1 MSLLAWRIGLSKG
14 SVRRTSKD
22 TFEMQLSHTVSAVS
36 VAFDDPNLVSSA
48 GLVPVLGLARRCG
61 LHAAAAALTV
71 PSPNPAVK
79 VAAVVAGMVAG
90 ADSIDGLDRLRHG
103 GMGRLFTGI
112 RAPSTLGSFLRSFT
126 FGHVRQLDKVA
137 ATVLTNL
144 ARHSPLL
151 PDADRVCLVDVDDTV
166 KPTYGY
172 AKQGA
177 GYGYTHVK
185 GLNALIGTLSTPTSA
200 PVIAATRLRKGSTN
214 SARGAASFVAAT
226 LATAKRCGASGLL
239 LARMDS
245 AFYTADV
252 VAAVG
257 RAGANFSITARH
269 TAAVQAA
276 IATIPDDAW
285 TPIRYPNAIWDDQ
298 AGGWV
303 SDAEVAEICHTAF
316 AARGPARQVSA
327 RLIVRRVKLLPP
339 AGANQPALVEGHR
352 YHAVFTDSG
361 LTMLQAETFHRGHA
375 IVEQVMAD
383 LKNGPLAHLPSGRF
397 AANAAWLTLAAM
409 AHNLTR
415 AAGALASAFHA
426 TARPATIRDQLINL
440 PARIATSARRL
451 TLHLPTG
458 WRWEQPWRALIAA
471 IS

>member
-1 MSLLAWRIGLSKG
+1 
-14 SVRRTSKD
+14 V
-22 TFEMQLSHTVSAVS
+22 QLSHSVSAMS

-48 GLVPVLGLARRCG
+48 GLVPVLALARRCG
-61 LHAAAAALTV
+61 LHETARAVLTV
-71 PSPNPAVK
+71 PNPNAAVK
-79 VAAVVAGMVAG
+79 TAAVVAGMVAG
-90 ADSIDGLDRLRHG
+90 ADSIDDLDRLRHG
-103 GMGRLFTGI
+103 GMRRLFGGI
-112 RAPSTLGSFLRSFT
+112 RAPSTLGTFLRSFS

-137 ATVLTNL
+137 AQLLVNL
-144 ARHSPLL
+144 SGQTPLL
-151 PDADRVCLVDVDDTV
+151 RDADRVTFVDVDDTV

-200 PVIAATRLRKGSTN
+200 PVIAATRLRKGST
-214 SARGAASFVAAT
+214 SSPRGAASFVAST
-226 LATAKRCGASGLL
+226 LAVAKRCGATGLIL
-239 LARMDS
+239 TRMDS

-252 VAAVG
+252 VAAIG
-257 RAGANFSITARH
+257 RAGARFSITARLN
-269 TAAVQAA
+269 ASVNAA
-276 IATIPDDAW
+276 IATIAEQAW
-285 TPIRYPNAIWDDQ
+285 TPIHYPNAVFDEQ

-303 SDAEVAEICHTAF
+303 SDAEVAETCYTAF
-316 AARGPARQVSA
+316 ASRGDRAVTA

-339 AGANQPALVEGHR
+339 AGADQPALVEGHR
-352 YHAVFTDSG
+352 HHAVFTDSP
-361 LTMLQAETFHRGHA
+361 LSMLQAETCHRGHA

-383 LKNGPLAHLPSGRF
+383 LKSGPLAHLPSGKF

-415 AAGALASAFHA
+415 AAGCLASVFHA
-426 TARPATIRDQLINL
+426 SARPATIRDQLINL

-451 TLHLPTG
+451 TLHLPTS
-458 WRWEQPWRALIAA
+458 WRWEHPWRALIAA

>member
-1 MSLLAWRIGLSKG
+1 
-14 SVRRTSKD
+14 
-22 TFEMQLSHTVSAVS
+22 MQLSHTLSATS

-48 GLVPVLGLARRCG
+48 GLVPVLALARRCG
-61 LHAAAAALTV
+61 LRESARAALTV
-71 PSPNPAVK
+71 TNPNAAVK

-90 ADSIDGLDRLRHG
+90 ADSIDDLDRLRHG
-103 GMGRLFTGI
+103 GMARLFGGI
-112 RAPSTLGSFLRSFT
+112 RAPSTLGTFLRTFT

-137 ATVLTNL
+137 TQLLVNL
-144 ARHSPLL
+144 AGHTPLL
-151 PDADRVCLVDVDDTV
+151 RDAGQICLVDVDDTV

-200 PVIAATRLRKGSTN
+200 PVIAATRLRKGST
-214 SARGAASFVAAT
+214 SSPRGAASFVAST
-226 LATAKRCGASGLL
+226 LAIANRCGGSGLVV
-239 LARMDS
+239 ARMDS

-252 VAAVG
+252 VAAIG
-257 RAGANFSITARH
+257 RAGAKFSITARQ
-269 TAAVQAA
+269 TASVKAA
-276 IATIPDDAW
+276 IAAIVEEAW
-285 TPIRYPNAIWDDQ
+285 TPIRYPNAVFDEQ

-303 SDAEVAEICHTAF
+303 SDAEVAETSYTAF
-316 AARGPARQVSA
+316 TSRGPGRSVTA

-339 AGANQPALVEGHR
+339 AGANQPALVEGYR
-352 YHAVFTDSG
+352 YHAVFTDSA
-361 LTMLQAETFHRGHA
+361 LSMLQAETCHRGHA
-375 IVEQVMAD
+375 IVEQVIAD
-383 LKNGPLAHLPSGRF
+383 LKNGPLAHLPSGKF

-415 AAGALASAFHA
+415 AAGVLASVFHA
-426 TARPATIRDQLINL
+426 TARPATLRDQLINL

-458 WRWEQPWRALIAA
+458 WRWEHPWRALIGA
-471 IS
+471 IT

>member
-1 MSLLAWRIGLSKG
+1 
-14 SVRRTSKD
+14 
-22 TFEMQLSHTVSAVS
+22 

-48 GLVPVLGLARRCG
+48 GLVPVLALARRCG
-61 LHAAAAALTV
+61 LHESARAALTV
-71 PSPNPAVK
+71 PNPNAGVK

-90 ADSIDGLDRLRHG
+90 ADSIDDLDRLRHG
-103 GMGRLFTGI
+103 GMARLFGGI
-112 RAPSTLGSFLRSFT
+112 RAPSTLGTFLRTFT

-137 ATVLTNL
+137 TQLLVNL
-144 ARHSPLL
+144 AGHTPLL
-151 PDADRVCLVDVDDTV
+151 RDAGQICLVDVDDTV

-200 PVIAATRLRKGSTN
+200 PVIAATRLRKGS
-214 SARGAASFVAAT
+214 SSSPRGAASFVAST
-226 LATAKRCGASGLL
+226 LVTARRCGASGLL
-239 LARMDS
+239 VARMDS

-252 VAAVG
+252 VAAIG
-257 RAGANFSITARH
+257 RAGAKFSITARQ
-269 TAAVQAA
+269 TASVKAA
-276 IATIPDDAW
+276 IAAIVEEAW
-285 TPIRYPNAIWDDQ
+285 TPIHYPNAVWDDQ

-303 SDAEVAEICHTAF
+303 SDAEVAETSYTAF
-316 AARGPARQVSA
+316 TSRGPGRSVTA

-339 AGANQPALVEGHR
+339 AGANQPALVEGYR
-352 YHAVFTDSG
+352 YHAVFTDSA
-361 LTMLQAETFHRGHA
+361 LSMLQAETCHRGHA
-375 IVEQVMAD
+375 IVEQVIAD
-383 LKNGPLAHLPSGRF
+383 LKNGPLAHLPSGKF

-415 AAGALASAFHA
+415 AAGVLASVFHA
-426 TARPATIRDQLINL
+426 TARPATLRDQLINL

-458 WRWEQPWRALIAA
+458 WRWEHPWRALIGA
-471 IS
+471 IT